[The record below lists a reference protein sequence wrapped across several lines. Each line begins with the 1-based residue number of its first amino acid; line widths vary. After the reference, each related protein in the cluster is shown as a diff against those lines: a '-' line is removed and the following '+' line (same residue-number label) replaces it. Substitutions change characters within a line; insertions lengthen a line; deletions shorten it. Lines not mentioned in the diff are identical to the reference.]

1 MRKEESDE
9 RRMHVWPL
17 VCVVHVEDHMQDL
30 LLQASLVTFLT
41 TFTTTPL
48 LTDLC
53 FANVEA
59 KTLSFHMVPDEN

>member
-30 LLQASLVTFLT
+30 LLQA
-41 TFTTTPL
+41 
-48 LTDLC
+48 
-53 FANVEA
+53 
-59 KTLSFHMVPDEN
+59 KR